1 MMLSPSD
8 EFRLWFRRR
17 FGSYHRWHK
26 LYIHYCIY
34 TIGEVDVDALREKII
49 ILAMLDGRKSLAGIT
64 EQTITQVPHYERM
77 EDWALWRTFLVLL
90 RNDMAHMRSMTVLRM
105 LAITSVLQ
113 ERRRKDVQ
121 KGRSP
126 YIGIYWQE
134 SDL

>member
-1 MMLSPSD
+1 MIDFLLT
-8 EFRLWFRRR
+8 ELKLWCRRR
-17 FGSYHRWHK
+17 FGSYRRWHK
-26 LYIHYCIY
+26 LYIQYCVY
-34 TIGEVDVDALREKII
+34 TVGEVDVDALRKKVIE
-49 ILAMLDGRKSLAGIT
+49 LAMLDGRETLAGVT
-64 EQTITQVPHYERM
+64 ESSITQVMHYERM
-77 EDWALWRTFLVLL
+77 EDWALWRTFLTLL
-90 RNDMAHMRSMTVLRM
+90 RRDMTSMRSVTVLRM